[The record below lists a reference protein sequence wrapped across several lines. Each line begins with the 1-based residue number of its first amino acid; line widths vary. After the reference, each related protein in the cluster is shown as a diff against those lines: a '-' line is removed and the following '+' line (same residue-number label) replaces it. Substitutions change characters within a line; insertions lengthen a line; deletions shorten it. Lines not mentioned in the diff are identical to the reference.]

1 MFIIKHLIIIITSIF
16 LGLMIFIFTLPYT
29 VSKINYNSFNF
40 TEKTTNYV
48 STIYSAN
55 NTSIA
60 SVLPSESFIPYKE
73 KLSKKQEDVL
83 FYFEDKN
90 FLNHKGI
97 DYKAII
103 RAALVNFKEGKIKE
117 GGSTITQQLV
127 KNEFLTNKRTFERKF
142 FEAIYALSVEK
153 KYDKQYILNK
163 YLNTI
168 FLGGNIYGI
177 QTASINWFG
186 KSVKDLNFEE
196 FLVIINTIPSPNN
209 YNPYTN
215 LENSKKRYYQSLNLL
230 LNDNLITKSEYNYY
244 KSTDPYT
251 KILPRNN
258 DSKIVIH
265 YPWVYSTVQSEL
277 KKLYPTLDL
286 KKGNIDIYTDI
297 KIDLQENLEKVIKN
311 ELKNQNSPNGSS
323 VIIDSET
330 MSIIA
335 ISGGKDFNQSEVNT
349 ALGIFGGGSGR
360 QPGSLFKFITLV
372 TALNKGYK
380 LTDYIDA
387 PRSVK
392 IKGREPVYNYDNKNY
407 GKVTLLS
414 AFANSINTAFVNL
427 AIEIGPN
434 EIQKQAK
441 LLGIDA
447 KSRGGDITLGIDEV
461 SPLQMASMIATLN
474 NEGIYN
480 EPIIITK
487 IYKNNKILPLAKNRK
502 NPSYKKDIIPDLKL
516 ALREVVRNGTGGNS
530 QIGNLPI
537 MGKTGTTD
545 KYTNAW
551 FIGFYDNIVSS
562 IWVGYNQG
570 QIPMHNINGFK
581 NVTGGSVPA
590 IIFKKALNKFLKDAY
605 PLQYKIPLDIPFV
618 IIDEI
623 NYSEDN
629 STLHQESN
637 NIDSGNE
644 EGIISNNDS
653 SIDEKEILDNSND
666 NNTNINSIEI
676 IDDNNNN

>member
-1 MFIIKHLIIIITSIF
+1 
-16 LGLMIFIFTLPYT
+16 MIFIFTLPYT
-29 VSKINYNSFNF
+29 VNMINYNSFNF

-48 STIYSAN
+48 SNIYSAN

-73 KLSKKQEDVL
+73 KLSKKQEEVL

-142 FEAIYALSVEK
+142 FEAIYALSVEN

-186 KSVKDLNFEE
+186 KNVKDLNFEE

-215 LENSKKRYYQSLNLL
+215 LDNSKKRFYQSLDLL
-230 LNDNLITKSEYNYY
+230 LNDNLITKLEYNYY
-244 KSTDPYT
+244 KSADPYT

-258 DSKIVIH
+258 DSKIVIQ

-277 KKLYPTLDL
+277 KKLYPTLDI

-297 KIDLQENLEKVIKN
+297 NINLQENLEKVIRN
-311 ELKNQNSPNGSS
+311 ELKDQNSPNGSS

-441 LLGIDA
+441 LLGIDT

-474 NEGIYN
+474 NEGIYS
-480 EPIIITK
+480 EPKIITK
-487 IYKNNKILPLAKNRK
+487 ISKNNKFLPLVKTRK
-502 NPSYKKDIIPDLKL
+502 NPSYKNEIIPDLKL

-530 QIGNLPI
+530 QIGNLPV

-581 NVTGGSVPA
+581 NVSGGSVPA

-623 NYSEDN
+623 NYSEDI

-637 NIDSGNE
+637 NIDSINE

-653 SIDEKEILDNSND
+653 SVDEKEILDNSKD
-666 NNTNINSIEI
+666 DSTNINSIEI